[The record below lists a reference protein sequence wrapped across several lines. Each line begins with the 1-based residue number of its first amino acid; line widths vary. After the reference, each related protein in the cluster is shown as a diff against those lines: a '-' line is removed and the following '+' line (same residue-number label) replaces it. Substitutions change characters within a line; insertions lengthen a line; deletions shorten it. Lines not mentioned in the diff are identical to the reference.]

1 MYFGTEMRTFFLGT
15 DVLIERANPIKFVKV
30 RVLASLAA
38 K

>member
-1 MYFGTEMRTFFLGT
+1 MYFSTEMRTVFFGT